1 MNWKKIGKSLLFP
14 NILVIIILTVIS
26 AAALVHIFMNGL
38 ETAPVAY
45 VAYMVSFYTLT
56 VLTIYLCL
64 VLPKQYQ
71 RIRQKIYDNP
81 WGNRYMTDA
90 AFRTKVSL
98 NMSLVIN
105 LLYTG
110 LNVLSYYFLNSYWFL
125 VMAVYYTILAVM
137 RFLLLR
143 YVHKKGIGVNRLAEL
158 KRARM
163 CSIILLNLNFVLTG
177 AVLMIIYQNKGA
189 EYPGILIYA
198 MAAYTF
204 YTTIS
209 AIINLIKYRKYKSPV
224 MTVAKIISLSAAL
237 VSMLSLETAMF
248 AQFGQDMSPEGRR
261 LMIILTGAGISIV
274 VITMSACMII
284 RISEELKQMKM
295 EESERKQ
302 NEGSLEEATGEQI

>member
-1 MNWKKIGKSLLFP
+1 MNWKKIGKNLIFP
-14 NILVIIILTVIS
+14 NVLIIIILTVIS
-26 AAALVHIFMNGL
+26 TAALIHVFMNGL
-38 ETAPVAY
+38 ETAPIAY
-45 VAYMVSFYTLT
+45 IAYIVSFYTLT

-81 WGNRYMTDA
+81 FGNRYMTDA
-90 AFRTKVSL
+90 AFRTSVSL
-98 NMSLVIN
+98 YTSLGIN

-110 LNVLSYYFLNSYWFL
+110 LNVLSYFLYDSYWFL
-125 VMAVYYTILAVM
+125 VLAVYYTILAVM
-137 RFLLLR
+137 RFLLVR
-143 YVHKKGIGVNRLAEL
+143 YAHKNGIGKNRLGEL

-177 AVLMIIYQNKGA
+177 AVLMILYQNKGF
-189 EYPGILIYA
+189 EYHGILIYA

-204 YTTIS
+204 YITIS
-209 AIINLIKYRKYKSPV
+209 AVVNLLRYRKYKSPV
-224 MTVAKIISLSAAL
+224 MTVGKIISLSSAL

-248 AQFGQDMSPEGRR
+248 AQFGQDMSPEGQR

-284 RISEELKQMKM
+284 RTSEELKQIKM
-295 EESERKQ
+295 EEAERKQ
-302 NEGSLEEATGEQI
+302 AEEASEETTGE